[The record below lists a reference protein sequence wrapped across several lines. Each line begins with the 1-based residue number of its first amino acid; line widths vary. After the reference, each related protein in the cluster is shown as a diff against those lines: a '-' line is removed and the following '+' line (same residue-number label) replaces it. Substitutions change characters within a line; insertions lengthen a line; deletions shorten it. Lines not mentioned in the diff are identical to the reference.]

1 MTKTILLADD
11 STTSRLIVGQCL
23 QSAGYEVLEARDGV
37 EAVDL
42 LDGRPVHLVV
52 SDLVMPR
59 LDGLGLAR
67 ATRELTPYRFTPIL
81 MLTSVTREDLK
92 SQGRALGIRAWLSK
106 PVQAAELLDAV
117 ARLLGT

>member
-11 STTSRLIVGQCL
+11 STTSRMIVGQCL
-23 QSAGYEVLEARDGV
+23 QSAGYEVLEARDGN
-37 EAVDL
+37 EALDL
-42 LDGRPVHLVV
+42 LDGRPIHLVV

-92 SQGRALGIRAWLSK
+92 SQGRALGIRAWLAK